1 MMLEART
8 FVKSAATGVALAY
21 KSVITAGASTVPVEP
36 TPEAV
41 GAEVPEPAAA
51 LASQAVP
58 AVFF

>member
-8 FVKSAATGVALAY
+8 VVISAATGVALAD
-21 KSVITAGASTVPVEP
+21 KSVITAVVSAVPVEP

-41 GAEVPEPAAA
+41 GAEVPVPAAA